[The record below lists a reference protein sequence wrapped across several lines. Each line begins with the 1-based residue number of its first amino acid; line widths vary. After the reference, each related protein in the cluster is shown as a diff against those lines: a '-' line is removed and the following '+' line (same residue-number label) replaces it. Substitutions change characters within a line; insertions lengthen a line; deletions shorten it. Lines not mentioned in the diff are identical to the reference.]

1 MKNKI
6 LSIIASILSLLGFLF
21 VMFFV
26 GSLISNRRQK
36 DKMYK
41 EAYQQLIQ
49 EQREASIKK
58 MTEKNFQE
66 YIDTVEFDWS
76 ANIDLNDNSNDTNW

>member
-1 MKNKI
+1 MKNKT
-6 LSIIASILSLLGFLF
+6 LRIIASILSLSGFLF
-21 VMFFV
+21 VMIFV
-26 GSLISNRRQK
+26 GSPISNRRQK

-66 YIDTVEFDWS
+66 YLDTVEFDWS
-76 ANIDLNDNSNDTNW
+76 ANIDLNDNSNDTN

>member
-26 GSLISNRRQK
+26 GSPISNRHQK

-66 YIDTVEFDWS
+66 YLDTVEFDWS
-76 ANIDLNDNSNDTNW
+76 ANIDLNDNSNDTN